1 MKICI
6 IGGGAAG
13 LMAAALL
20 SKSEH
25 DIVLLEKNEKLG
37 KKIYITGKGRCN
49 FTNNCT
55 SDEFIKNVISNSK
68 FMYSAINSFTPQ
80 DTISFFE
87 KNGLKT
93 KCERG
98 NRMFPE
104 SDKSND
110 VIRALTN
117 FSKNVRVLLNTKA
130 NSIITKDG
138 AVCGVKTDSGVD
150 YFDKVIVAT
159 GGMSYAS
166 TGSTG
171 DGYHF
176 AKSVGHTIIEP
187 KQALVGLTS
196 SSSDCKKLEGLSLK
210 NVSVSIFVDEKEI
223 ASEFGEMLFTA
234 NGVSGPCILTL
245 SSKICRKNLKNCY
258 VSIDLKPA
266 LSYAS
271 LDDRILRD
279 FSKNNGK
286 NFKNSLD
293 ELLPKS
299 LIPVI
304 IDRCGINPDKKV
316 NQITAIERENLLRA
330 FKDFRLPII
339 SLAPFSQAV
348 ITSGGVSVKEIN
360 PRTMESKLCKNL
372 YFIGEV
378 LDVDALTGG
387 FNLQIAWSTAN
398 SAVLDIIGG

>member
-1 MKICI
+1 MNICI

-20 SKSEH
+20 SKTENKV
-25 DIVLLEKNEKLG
+25 VLFEKNEKVG

-55 SDEFIKNVISNSK
+55 TDEFIKNVVTNPK
-68 FMYSAINSFTPQ
+68 FLYSSINSFTPQ

-87 KNGLKT
+87 SRGMKT

-104 SDKSND
+104 SDKSSD
-110 VIRALTN
+110 VIKALSR
-117 FSKNVRVLLNTKA
+117 FSPNVQVFYNTEVLDLIVENGTIK
-130 NSIITKDG
+130 
-138 AVCGVKTDSGVD
+138 GVKTQFNTFN
-150 YFDKVIVAT
+150 FDAVIVAT
-159 GGMSYAS
+159 GGVSYSS

-171 DGYHF
+171 DGYKF
-176 AKSVGHTIIEP
+176 AKTALHTVIEP
-187 KQALVGLTS
+187 KPALVGMI
-196 SSSDCKKLEGLSLK
+196 SSDKSCKSLEGLSLK
-210 NVSVSIFVDEKEI
+210 NVKVSAFVEQKEI
-223 ASEFGEMLFTA
+223 DSEFGEMLFTA

-245 SSKICRKNLKNCY
+245 SSKICRKNLTDCY
-258 VSIDLKPA
+258 ISIDLKPA
-266 LSYAS
+266 LSKTM
-271 LDDRILRD
+271 LDERILRD

-286 NFKNSLD
+286 FFKNSLD

-304 IDRCGINPDKKV
+304 IERSGIYPEKKV
-316 NQITAIERENLLRA
+316 NQITAKEREILISLL
-330 FKDFRLPII
+330 KDYRIKI
-339 SLAPFSQAV
+339 TSLAPFSQAV

-360 PRTMESKLCKNL
+360 PKTMESKKVKNL
-372 YFIGEV
+372 YFVGEV

-387 FNLQIAWSTAN
+387 FNLQIAFSTAK
-398 SAVLDIIGG
+398 SATDAIIGD